1 MITICGNLIYFRQF
15 DLIMTQRQRDLLNRL
30 LEVIDTQKDFSF
42 GLDEESMTQAIK
54 MAKSYKVIS
63 NVLYHI
69 LCDHPNN
76 EDREYDVEQANE
88 FIYKLQKMFE

>member
-1 MITICGNLIYFRQF
+1 
-15 DLIMTQRQRDLLNRL
+15 MTQRQRDLLNRL
-30 LEVIDTQKDFSF
+30 LEVINTQKDFSF

-63 NVLYHI
+63 KVLYHI
-69 LCDHPNN
+69 LCDNPNN

>member
-1 MITICGNLIYFRQF
+1 
-15 DLIMTQRQRDLLNRL
+15 MTQRQRDLLNRL

-63 NVLYHI
+63 KVLYHI
-69 LCDHPNN
+69 LCDQPNN
-76 EDREYDVEQANE
+76 EDRDYDVEQANE

>member
-1 MITICGNLIYFRQF
+1 
-15 DLIMTQRQRDLLNRL
+15 MTQRQRDLLNRL
-30 LEVIDTQKDFSF
+30 LEVINTQKNFSF

-63 NVLYHI
+63 RVLYHI

-76 EDREYDVEQANE
+76 EDSDYDAEQANE

>member
-1 MITICGNLIYFRQF
+1 
-15 DLIMTQRQRDLLNRL
+15 MTQRQRDLLNRL
-30 LEVIDTQKDFSF
+30 LEVINTQKDFSF
-42 GLDEESMTQAIK
+42 RLDDESMTQAIK

-63 NVLYHI
+63 KVLYHI